1 MSWRTGPLTH
11 FFIYSN
17 KFTPE
22 QIANMD
28 VYEFGVFTGGS
39 MLEIAEI
46 IGKLKLPISTFWGFD
61 VFTGMPKELA
71 EPIYQDDWDPD
82 KKPDTFNAVLHT
94 GSTSPEQVA
103 AKIQY
108 DTQNILNYN
117 LVPTQAKIVAGLVEQ
132 TLPAQ
137 HNLKPAFY
145 VDFDMDIYSPTY
157 AAFDYLMANKL
168 IVPGTIIGYDDW
180 GGTPDYE
187 TFGNGES
194 RAHKEIT
201 DKYGLGITK
210 IYQEG
215 PGFPHVQTIWQ
226 VDKV

>member
-1 MSWRTGPLTH
+1 MSWRPGPLNH
-11 FFIYSN
+11 FFIN
-17 KFTPE
+17 NNTFTRK
-22 QIANMD
+22 QLANMD
-28 VYEFGVFTGGS
+28 VYQFGVFTGGS
-39 MLEIAEI
+39 MLEIAEL
-46 IGKLKLPISTFWGFD
+46 IGKHRLPINTFWGFD

-71 EPIYQDDWDPD
+71 EPIYQDSWNPD
-82 KKPDTFNAVLHT
+82 IEPDAFNAVLHT
-94 GSTSPEQVA
+94 GSTGPEQVA
-103 AKIQY
+103 NTIQY
-108 DTQNILNYN
+108 NVQNILNF
-117 LVPTQAKIVAGLVEQ
+117 LLSPTQANVVAGLVEQ

-137 HNLKPAFY
+137 TTLKPAFY

-168 IVPGTIIGYDDW
+168 IIPGTLIGYDDW

-226 VDKV
+226 VDRV

>member
-1 MSWRTGPLTH
+1 MSWRPGPLNH
-11 FFIYSN
+11 FFTQN
-17 KFTPE
+17 NPFTSE
-22 QIANMD
+22 QLAHMD
-28 VYEFGVFTGGS
+28 VYQFGVFTGGS
-39 MLEIAEI
+39 MMEIAEL
-46 IGKLKLPISTFWGFD
+46 IGKHRFPINTFWGFD

-82 KKPDTFNAVLHT
+82 KTPDAFNAVLKT
-94 GSTSPEQVA
+94 GSTDAKQVA
-103 AKIQY
+103 DTIQY
-108 DTQNILNYN
+108 NVQNMLNF
-117 LVPTQAKIVAGLVEQ
+117 LMSPTQAKIVAGLVEQ

-137 HNLKPAFY
+137 TDLKPAFY
-145 VDFDMDIYSPTY
+145 VDFDMDIYSPTL
-157 AAFDYLMANKL
+157 AAFDHLMANKL
-168 IVPGTIIGYDDW
+168 IVPGTLIGYDDW

-194 RAHKEIT
+194 RAHKEIV

-226 VDKV
+226 VDRV

>member
-22 QIANMD
+22 QISQMD

-39 MLEIAEI
+39 MLEIAGI
-46 IGKLKLPISTFWGFD
+46 LGNLKLPISTFWGFD

-71 EPIYQDDWDPD
+71 EPIFQDDWDPD

-94 GSTSPEQVA
+94 GSAGPEQVA
-103 AKIQY
+103 AKIEY
-108 DTQNILNYN
+108 DTQNVFNY
-117 LVPTQAKIVAGLVEQ
+117 LLSPTKARVIPGLVEQ
-132 TLPAQ
+132 SLPTLTG
-137 HNLKPAFY
+137 LKPAFY

-201 DKYGLGITK
+201 EKYGLGITQ

-226 VDKV
+226 VDRV

>member
-1 MSWRTGPLTH
+1 MSWRPGPLNH
-11 FFIYSN
+11 FFIN
-17 KFTPE
+17 NNTFTN
-22 QIANMD
+22 QQLANMD
-28 VYEFGVFTGGS
+28 VYQFGVFTGGS
-39 MLEIAEI
+39 MLEIAGI
-46 IGKLKLPISTFWGFD
+46 LGVNKMPINTFWGFD

-82 KKPDTFNAVLHT
+82 LVPDAFNAVLKT
-94 GSTSPEQVA
+94 GSSGPEQVA
-103 AKIQY
+103 VNIQY
-108 DTQNILNYN
+108 DVQNVFNYT
-117 LVPTQAKIVAGLVEQ
+117 LSSSQAKVVAGLVEQ

-137 HNLKPAFY
+137 QNLKPAFY
-145 VDFDMDIYSPTY
+145 VDFDMDIYSPTL

-168 IVPGTIIGYDDW
+168 IVPGTLIGYDDW

-194 RAHKEIT
+194 RAHKEIV
-201 DKYGLGITK
+201 DKYDLGITK

-226 VDKV
+226 VDRV